1 MIGITIFITS
11 HCETIMANNFR
22 KVGTFGIW
30 LSHNSALVDGGVN
43 TTFRI
48 ISTHICEGKGY
59 NNRST
64 RSNERAAN
72 RSSVD

>member
-1 MIGITIFITS
+1 VF
-11 HCETIMANNFR
+11 
-22 KVGTFGIW
+22 
-30 LSHNSALVDGGVN
+30 DGGVN